1 MQMTGLRLPGW
12 LWAVLL
18 FALAL
23 VPRAFALGH
32 SVTPDEPNWVYRTLN
47 FGAALARGDW
57 AGSVQAGHPGV
68 TTMWLG
74 SLGLAAQRTVD
85 PARAEDAIAWLL
97 KLDRLSPENVEAF
110 KRIGV
115 LLDWAR
121 LPVIVVNA
129 LGVAGVYLLARRI
142 FGQRVALLA
151 AGLLALDPF
160 AAGLGGLLH
169 VDGLLMTF
177 SALSL
182 LALLNGLSSA
192 TPNHS
197 AFCIPHSAF
206 CILHSAFRIPHSA
219 FCILHSAFC
228 IPHSAF
234 RIPHSVILWFGLSGM
249 CAGLAALSKSPALFL
264 IPFTLIACVAAVLAR
279 RLSVRH
285 AIIGFI
291 IFFILHSAFFIAF
304 YPAMWSAPSTA
315 LDVMFERATYHVA
328 TATRPTFFDGQAEL
342 NHGLGFYPLA
352 LAYRLSP
359 IVTIGLALTAVSLIL
374 RIRASHSHTPIL
386 NQRFAVLTLA
396 LFAFAFIAFLSPPA
410 KKFDR
415 YLLPTFPPL
424 TLIAAWAID
433 RLSNQPSNH
442 PSNPRST
449 KLTSLVGP
457 AVVVAQALL
466 VLSIAPYPLMAYNPL
481 LGGAPG
487 ARDRIAVGWGE
498 GFGASAQWV
507 ADQHPGSVIA
517 SGGLSNIAPLVDEPI
532 VTIDAAGLARADYIV
547 FTVSEVQLAPEFF
560 DALAQRGTLAL
571 TIRIG
576 GVDAAWV
583 YANARPEEQA
593 DWIRS
598 QIQPGDAIVIDAPTP
613 LVRALDPLSAT
624 VLPTDAT
631 PDFISTALDALRRR
645 PRILHV
651 STDAASAVV
660 RDGVRRW
667 LDANARWMSEAHVAD
682 ATIRIYTPESRAS
695 QPLDAFVVQF
705 GGALALEG
713 LATSTA
719 SAAYPDRIAVA
730 ARSAGG
736 RPPTASGSRSRR

>member
-1 MQMTGLRLPGW
+1 MTGLRLPGW

-219 FCILHSAFC
+219 F
-228 IPHSAF
+228 
-234 RIPHSVILWFGLSGM
+234 RIP
-249 CAGLAALSKSPALFL
+249 
-264 IPFTLIACVAAVLAR
+264 
-279 RLSVRH
+279 
-285 AIIGFI
+285 
-291 IFFILHSAFFIAF
+291 
-304 YPAMWSAPSTA
+304 
-315 LDVMFERATYHVA
+315 
-328 TATRPTFFDGQAEL
+328 
-342 NHGLGFYPLA
+342 
-352 LAYRLSP
+352 
-359 IVTIGLALTAVSLIL
+359 
-374 RIRASHSHTPIL
+374 
-386 NQRFAVLTLA
+386 
-396 LFAFAFIAFLSPPA
+396 
-410 KKFDR
+410 
-415 YLLPTFPPL
+415 
-424 TLIAAWAID
+424 
-433 RLSNQPSNH
+433 
-442 PSNPRST
+442 
-449 KLTSLVGP
+449 
-457 AVVVAQALL
+457 
-466 VLSIAPYPLMAYNPL
+466 
-481 LGGAPG
+481 
-487 ARDRIAVGWGE
+487 
-498 GFGASAQWV
+498 
-507 ADQHPGSVIA
+507 
-517 SGGLSNIAPLVDEPI
+517 
-532 VTIDAAGLARADYIV
+532 
-547 FTVSEVQLAPEFF
+547 
-560 DALAQRGTLAL
+560 
-571 TIRIG
+571 
-576 GVDAAWV
+576 
-583 YANARPEEQA
+583 
-593 DWIRS
+593 
-598 QIQPGDAIVIDAPTP
+598 
-613 LVRALDPLSAT
+613 
-624 VLPTDAT
+624 
-631 PDFISTALDALRRR
+631 
-645 PRILHV
+645 
-651 STDAASAVV
+651 
-660 RDGVRRW
+660 
-667 LDANARWMSEAHVAD
+667 
-682 ATIRIYTPESRAS
+682 
-695 QPLDAFVVQF
+695 
-705 GGALALEG
+705 
-713 LATSTA
+713 
-719 SAAYPDRIAVA
+719 
-730 ARSAGG
+730 
-736 RPPTASGSRSRR
+736 